1 MKQIITGLLL
11 IGMASASWAEEVW
24 YCTQNQM
31 ALASP
36 NSIFNMPSNE
46 RFTVYVNRE
55 EGSLRV
61 GEPHNRLLNCLTINC
76 KDEHGGNSFIAA
88 ISHESEKMSWT
99 NYFGLNI
106 KEGSFQTFFEH
117 SKAAGMTVGTCETF

>member
-1 MKQIITGLLL
+1 
-11 IGMASASWAEEVW
+11 
-24 YCTQNQM
+24 M

-61 GEPHNRLLNCLTINC
+61 GEPHNRLLNCLTLNC
-76 KDEHGGNSFIAA
+76 KDEHGGDSFIAA
-88 ISHESEKMSWT
+88 ISQESEKISWT

-106 KEGSFQTFFEH
+106 KKGSFQTFL
-117 SKAAGMTVGTCETF
+117 STLKLQG